1 MTRRRLL
8 IATLSLSLLSLP
20 TLPTHADGDGDPLVE
35 VVAHGK
41 ARINYAAG
49 VVKATGYGAPPTNTQ
64 NPAQARLM
72 ALGAARADALRN
84 LAMAVSSVQVTST
97 TKVKNYITESDT
109 IETKVSAVLQN
120 AHIVAEAIGRDGTAS
135 VTVEIPLYGKGSV
148 ATAVLAEVILAP
160 RRAIVAAPEPR
171 LAPPVIN
178 EPIINSPVEPFKE
191 PRDGAKRLKPVPR
204 VRVEPHSYNSLTVT
218 SPSDEGPFTAV
229 IVDCRGLGIQ
239 AVMSPKIY
247 DTRGREVYG
256 TLHVDIDY
264 AIETGI
270 VGYPRNVR
278 EALTGKRAGERPLI
292 VRAIQAKDQ
301 YKIDVVI
308 STEDAKRILTANERD
323 NFLEKCR
330 VILLCDPVR

>member
-8 IATLSLSLLSLP
+8 FATLSLSLLSLP
-20 TLPTHADGDGDPLVE
+20 TLPTHADGDGDPLIE

-49 VVKATGYGAPPTNTQ
+49 IVKATGYGAPPTSTQ

-148 ATAVLAEVILAP
+148 ATAVFAEVILAP
-160 RRAIVAAPEPR
+160 RRAMVAAPEPVIK
-171 LAPPVIN
+171 PVVKPEPVIS
-178 EPIINSPVEPFKE
+178 SPVEPFKA
-191 PRDGAKRLKPVPR
+191 PSGGARRLKPVPR
-204 VRVEPHSYNSLTVT
+204 VSVEPHGYSLTVT
-218 SPSDEGPFTAV
+218 SPSDEGPFTSV

-292 VRAIQAKDQ
+292 VRALRAKDQ
-301 YKIDVVI
+301 FKIDVVI
-308 STEDAKRILTANERD
+308 SSEDARRILAANERS
-323 NFLEKCR
+323 NFLEQCR